1 MVVHHRFIDPKMVV
15 SFRGAL
21 LTRRNYIK
29 NNLGYY
35 FFFFSLLL
43 YRRRGRSFEWNREE
57 GSRLRNLNKSAAFVS
72 LFVFVERSLMYY
84 ILAFF
89 FILAMVKWVNLNEI
103 MK

>member
-35 FFFFSLLL
+35 FLFFLFYFIEEEKGVSNGTGK
-43 YRRRGRSFEWNREE
+43 RVRGY
-57 GSRLRNLNKSAAFVS
+57 G
-72 LFVFVERSLMYY
+72 
-84 ILAFF
+84 I
-89 FILAMVKWVNLNEI
+89 
-103 MK
+103 